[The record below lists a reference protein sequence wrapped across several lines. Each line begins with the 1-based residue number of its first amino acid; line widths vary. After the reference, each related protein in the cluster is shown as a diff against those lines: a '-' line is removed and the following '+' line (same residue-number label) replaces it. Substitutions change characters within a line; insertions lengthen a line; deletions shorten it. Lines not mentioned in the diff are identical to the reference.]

1 MFFNKKTG
9 GFTLV
14 EILVVIAIMGVLMTI
29 IIASIANARAKSRDN
44 KRISD
49 LKEIQLALEQY
60 YDQTNNYPSAPFTS
74 ATNLYPYLP
83 SMPTDPNTSQY
94 YSYDFSQ
101 TTTTFCLGTLLEVTP
116 ASTQTDEKACPFSS
130 TYFPTPSPTNFYS
143 VIGP

>member
-1 MFFNKKTG
+1 
-9 GFTLV
+9 
-14 EILVVIAIMGVLMTI
+14 MTI

-60 YDQTNNYPSAPFTS
+60 YDQYNTYPSSPFTS
-74 ATNLYPYLP
+74 ATNLFPYLP

-94 YSYDFSQ
+94 YSYDYSQ
-101 TTTTFCLGTLLEVTP
+101 STTTTFCLGTLLEVTP
-116 ASTQTDEKACPFSS
+116 ASTLTDEKVCPFTS
-130 TYFPTPSPTNFYS
+130 TYFPTTYPTNFYS